1 MDDKEMERMIN
12 AAGLVGALVG
22 FVSGA
27 GLMAMVGVIF

>member
-1 MDDKEMERMIN
+1 MKSKFTEHEVHI
-12 AAGLVGALVG
+12 AGLVGALVG